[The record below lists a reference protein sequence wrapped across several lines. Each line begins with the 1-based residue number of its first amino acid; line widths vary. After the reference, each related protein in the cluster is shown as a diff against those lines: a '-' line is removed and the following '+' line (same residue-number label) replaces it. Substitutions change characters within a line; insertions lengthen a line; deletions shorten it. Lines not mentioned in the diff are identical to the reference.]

1 MKDKAEKKP
10 DAASLREYASL
21 FPYLAKYRW
30 QYIWGLVCL
39 VVVDAA
45 QMIIPQFLRR
55 AIDLISS
62 GDFQL
67 RGIIILA
74 AWMAGAMAIIAG
86 GRFLWRYFIHGSSR
100 RIETE
105 LREKLFSHL
114 QTLSWDFYQKNKTG
128 DLMARS
134 INDLNA
140 VRMAIGMGFVAFVDF
155 VVMATS
161 ILIII
166 FVQDARSALYATLP
180 LPLVTVLILIFGGRV
195 GLKFRHAHETYS
207 AMSDTVQETFAG
219 LRVVKSFVKEWWFIK
234 KFADTN
240 DDYLK
245 ANMELARLFG
255 FFFPLVT
262 FLSEFTILIML
273 VAGGIR
279 VVNGMMSPGSLVA
292 MFRYLQMLIWPLMG
306 AGFMV
311 NMIQRGA
318 VSLSRVNEVLNTV
331 PSIRDDEINEDLT
344 QRRRGAESDE
354 KPANDVQPTVL
365 PEREGENESSE
376 YLSRRHGGTENG
388 AKPES
393 NVQPTALLEKKNEK
407 EIFED
412 YSRGVEGD
420 EKSASDSQPS
430 APPCLCE
437 NKSAEILFAP
447 SRLCVRKDSEN
458 FSSDV
463 PVLEVRNLNFAYIPD
478 KPVLKNICFSLK
490 QGEWLGIMGHT
501 GSGKSTLVKTFTRMV
516 DPPEMSVFVQGRDA
530 REWSLRDLR
539 SFFAVSPQDSYL
551 FSDSIKNNIGYG
563 FDIEE
568 LNKTEDLNK
577 IIGQEELDQI
587 MQSAAARASLE
598 KDMAAFNRGWET
610 TIGERGLTLS
620 GGQKQR
626 VAIARALI
634 MGSEILILD
643 DSLSAVDA
651 ETEQRILK
659 GVLQERKQNGGGKT
673 TIIVS
678 HRVSSLR
685 YCDYVLV
692 LDRGAVCEYGNSTEL
707 EAAGGYYSRMAELQR
722 LESAEK
728 STTSP

>member
-1 MKDKAEKKP
+1 MKEKAEKKP
-10 DAASLREYASL
+10 NLLQEYKSL
-21 FPYLAKYRW
+21 FPYLKKYRLS
-30 QYIWGLVCL
+30 YALGLICL

-45 QMIIPQFLRR
+45 QMIIPQFLRQ
-55 AIDLISS
+55 AIDLVSS
-62 GDFQL
+62 GDFQW
-67 RGIIILA
+67 RKIIILA
-74 AWMAGAMAIIAG
+74 VWMVAAMGIIAG

-105 LREKLFSHL
+105 LREKIFEHL
-114 QTLSWDFYQKNKTG
+114 SKLSWDFYQKNKTG

-166 FVQDARSALYATLP
+166 FVQDSRSALFAVLP
-180 LPLVTVLILIFGGRV
+180 LPPVTALILIFGGAV
-195 GLKFRHAHETYS
+195 GIKFRRAHETYS
-207 AMSDTVQETFAG
+207 AMSDTVQETFSG
-219 LRVVKSFVKEWWFIK
+219 IRVVKSFVKEWWFIK

-273 VAGGIR
+273 VVGGVR
-279 VVNGMMSPGSLVA
+279 VVNGLMSPGSLVA

-318 VSLSRVNEVLNTV
+318 VSLSRVNEVLNTI
-331 PSIRDDEINEDLT
+331 PSIRDK
-344 QRRRGAESDE
+344 DE
-354 KPANDVQPTVL
+354 KIEQ
-365 PEREGENESSE
+365 EIFGEEFSQ
-376 YLSRRHGGTENG
+376 RHKSTEN
-388 AKPES
+388 
-393 NVQPTALLEKKNEK
+393 TKKN
-407 EIFED
+407 ISIPF
-412 YSRGVEGD
+412 V
-420 EKSASDSQPS
+420 
-430 APPCLCE
+430 PPCLRE
-437 NKSAEILFAP
+437 RKNGGEPALEIRDLSFAFI
-447 SRLCVRKDSEN
+447 S
-458 FSSDV
+458 
-463 PVLEVRNLNFAYIPD
+463 D
-478 KPVLKNICFSLK
+478 KPVLKNLSFSLK

-516 DPPEMSVFVQGRDA
+516 DPPDGTVFVKGKDV
-530 REWSLRDLR
+530 REWRLDDLR

-563 FDIEE
+563 FDAEN
-568 LNKTEDLNK
+568 LPSSVGANA
-577 IIGQEELDQI
+577 GQGELDQT
-587 MQSAAARASLE
+587 MQAAATAASLE
-598 KDMAAFNRGWET
+598 KDLAALNQSWET
-610 TIGERGLTLS
+610 LVGERGLTLS

-626 VAIARALI
+626 VAIARALALD
-634 MGSEILILD
+634 SDFLILD

-659 GVLQERKQNGGGKT
+659 NILKARGQAGENGKT

-685 YCDYVLV
+685 YCDYILV
-692 LDRGAVCEYGNSTEL
+692 LDGGAASEYGSPAEL

-722 LESAEK
+722 LEDK
-728 STTSP
+728 KGGRV